1 MPKSVHPISKKPIKK
16 ATKKVV
22 GKVGKKKSL
31 SKKIVQKKPYFELV
45 TAILSIPVL
54 ITLSILNI
62 NSLTKINA
70 TPTPTPEVNNT
81 QRRGFFAAPIEPKSI
96 ITPSTPKDD
105 ATCKEGIGPVSIATP
120 GESDKVADN
129 PVIISIAYDDSEYC
143 GAAWSYSIN
152 GGNWSGYDDRSVALY
167 NLPQGQV
174 SFELRVKSITTS
186 EERTLTRKFT
196 YEGKGTVLV
205 PDPNSSGSAN

>member
-1 MPKSVHPISKKPIKK
+1 MPRSVPTVSKKPVKK
-16 ATKKVV
+16 ATKKVA

-31 SKKIVQKKPYFELV
+31 SKKIVQKKPYFELI

-70 TPTPTPEVNNT
+70 TPTPTPEANNV
-81 QRRGFFAAPIEPKSI
+81 QRKGFFASPVEKKIMISPSAAIDAP
-96 ITPSTPKDD
+96 
-105 ATCKEGIGPVSIATP
+105 CKEGIGPVSIATP
-120 GESDKVADN
+120 GENDKVADN
-129 PVIISIAYDDSEYC
+129 PVIITIAYDDREYC
-143 GAAWSYSIN
+143 GVAWSYSIN

-174 SFELRVKSITTS
+174 TFELRVKSITTS
-186 EERTLTRKFT
+186 DEKTLTRKFT

>member
-1 MPKSVHPISKKPIKK
+1 MPKSVPTASKKPVKK
-16 ATKKVV
+16 TAKKVA

-70 TPTPTPEVNNT
+70 TPTPTPEANT
-81 QRRGFFAAPIEPKSI
+81 VQKRGFFAAPVEPK
-96 ITPSTPKDD
+96 ITNSPSVAVD
-105 ATCKEGIGPVSIATP
+105 APCKEGIGPVSIATP
-120 GESDKVADN
+120 GENDKVVDN
-129 PVIISIAYDDSEYC
+129 PVIITIAYDDREYC
-143 GAAWSYSIN
+143 GVAWSYSIN
-152 GGNWSGYDDRSVALY
+152 GGNWSSYDDRSVALY

-174 SFELRVKSITTS
+174 TFELRVKSITTS
-186 EERTLTRKFT
+186 DEKTLTRKFT